1 MGTVYWRE
9 DRQSYYISYAFRG
22 RRYRRKVG
30 RSKKLAETV
39 LRKVEADII
48 NRKYDL
54 RLEKKGMTFN
64 QLAGYWLENY
74 SRAQNSAS
82 THAKNEERLKKHLKP
97 FFGKMDLRQIT
108 PKTID
113 EYVTEKRKE
122 VKPATVNRTLAIL
135 SKMFNDAVR
144 WEVME
149 SNPMKKVSKLHEEEV
164 GFDYWTEEEAQ
175 KFLACSKDD
184 GYPIFCCALNTGM
197 RIGEILGLR
206 WDAVSL
212 KERIITVER
221 SRLGS
226 TKTKRI
232 RHVYMNDALYPVVRD
247 LEKRRRGEYVFAG
260 KGGEMRK
267 DIRGGFEAAIK
278 KSGVRR
284 IRIHDLRHTFASH
297 FMMKGGNI
305 LTLQKILGHSTLA
318 MTLRY
323 AHLARDFMKE
333 EMGRVDFSRPKIF

>member
-1 MGTVYWRE
+1 MGTIYWRE
-9 DRQSYYISYAFRG
+9 DRQSYYVSYAFRG
-22 RRYRRKVG
+22 KRYRRKVG

-39 LRKVEADII
+39 LRKIEADII

-54 RLEKKGMTFN
+54 RLDRKGMTFN
-64 QLAGYWLENY
+64 QLAEYWLENY
-74 SRAQNSAS
+74 SKVQNSDS
-82 THAKNEERLKKHLKP
+82 THEKNRERLEKHLKP
-97 FFGKMDLRQIT
+97 FFGKTDLRHIT
-108 PKTID
+108 PKVID
-113 EYVTEKRKE
+113 EYVSVKRKE

-135 SKMFNDAVR
+135 SKMFNDALR

-164 GFDYWTEEEAQ
+164 GFDHWTEEEAR
-175 KFLACSKDD
+175 KFLESSRDD
-184 GYPIFCCALNTGM
+184 VYPIFCCALNTGM
-197 RIGEILGLR
+197 RIGEIFGLK
-206 WDAVSL
+206 WDAVNL

-232 RHVYMNDALYPVVRD
+232 RHVYMNEALYPVVRD
-247 LEKRRRGEYVFAG
+247 LEKKREGEYVFG
-260 KGGEMRK
+260 DKRGEMRK
-267 DIRGGFEAAIK
+267 DIRGSFEAAIR

-323 AHLARDFMKE
+323 AHLAKDFMKE